1 MIFPFDGEQNNPA
14 VWGLKLSKVAC
25 KLWLTCLL
33 LAITGSTGAQTGGP
47 YKVVAKDLTGDG
59 RLDLALAYHAIGLVT
74 VEQRD
79 GHGHF
84 RRLAV
89 NPFET
94 SQAPDERHAHNL
106 ALEDI
111 DGDGLADLLVAI
123 GGLSKT
129 VPGVHVVARNLGG
142 GKFAEMAR
150 FTVPSQAKGV
160 RLADLD
166 NDGHIDLL
174 YTARGSGYEGDLK
187 RGRLYLRQGHGDFTF
202 GPVRQCDAGPSA
214 YYIETADL
222 NNDGFLD
229 ILVPNEHAPT
239 VHYVI
244 SPGENIF
251 ERSTPLVVQ
260 AVQAS
265 TIPGYR
271 GHCVNDVRATDLNA
285 DGNLDLVTANLGT
298 NTISIFL
305 GNGDGTFQT
314 DRLLEGGEFC
324 AFLATGDLDHDGD
337 QDLVVTNWT
346 KRDVT
351 SVLINRGEADFFP
364 RKEYQTA
371 LGNYGVALADVDLDG
386 HLDIITA
393 NYQDRS
399 LSVLRGT
406 GDGTF
411 HPAATQPKGLTRKAD
426 RWVAESD

>member
-1 MIFPFDGEQNNPA
+1 MGKALF
-14 VWGLKLSKVAC
+14 VA
-25 KLWLTCLL
+25 WVLL
-33 LAITGSTGAQTGGP
+33 VTAGTTGAQTGGP

-59 RLDLALAYHAIGLVT
+59 VLDLALAYHAIGVVT
-74 VEQRD
+74 VEQGAGR
-79 GHGHF
+79 GHF
-84 RRLAV
+84 RRLAI
-89 NPFET
+89 NPFDNA
-94 SQAPDERHAHNL
+94 QAADERHAHNL

-111 DGDGLADLLVAI
+111 DGDGLADLLVGI
-123 GGLSKT
+123 GGLRKT
-129 VPGVHVVARNLGG
+129 VPGEHVVARNLGE
-142 GKFAEMAR
+142 GKFEEIAR

-160 RLADLD
+160 QLADLD

-187 RGRLYLRQGHGDFTF
+187 LGRLYLRQGYGDFTF

-214 YYIETADL
+214 YYVETADL

-229 ILVPNEHAPT
+229 IVVPNEHADT

-244 SPGENIF
+244 SPGKEIF
-251 ERSTPLVVQ
+251 DDSTPLVPQ
-260 AVQAS
+260 ALRAS
-265 TIPGYR
+265 KIPGYR
-271 GHCVNDVRATDLNA
+271 GHCINDVRAA
-285 DGNLDLVTANLGT
+285 DFNSDGKLDLVTANLGT

-324 AFLATGDLDHDGD
+324 AFLATGDLDRDGD

-351 SVLINRGEADFFP
+351 SVFLNRGDADFFP
-364 RKEYQTA
+364 RKEYQTG
-371 LGNYGVALADVDLDG
+371 LGNYGAAVADVDLDG
-386 HLDIITA
+386 HLDIVTA

-399 LSVLRGT
+399 ISILRGV

-411 HPAATQPKGLTRKAD
+411 HPAATTPKGLTRQDGNWQAD
-426 RWVAESD
+426 PDRR